1 MENANG
7 NKVTEFKVEVT
18 AKDKDGNVLGKG
30 SCLAFSLNE
39 EGLKKATKRYTFKG
53 VMELINRQIK
63 TDARNDLARVKST
76 QAQMKTLEKTDTE
89 FAAEIKALR
98 SKWGIKGQLVLVLG
112 TFNDVPFIKIN
123 NLKWKEKR

>member
-30 SCLAFSLNE
+30 SCPAYSLNE
-39 EGLKKATKRYTFKG
+39 EGLKKATKRYTCKG

-76 QAQMKTLEKTDTE
+76 QAQSKALEKSNTE
-89 FAAEIKALR
+89 FATEIKALR
-98 SKWGIKGQLVLVLG
+98 VKWGIKG
-112 TFNDVPFIKIN
+112 
-123 NLKWKEKR
+123 

>member
-1 MENANG
+1 MENADNQ
-7 NKVTEFKVEVT
+7 KVTEFKVEVT

-30 SCLAFSLNE
+30 SCPAFSLNE
-39 EGLKKATKRYTFKG
+39 EGLKRATKRYTFKG

-89 FAAEIKALR
+89 FATEIKALR
-98 SKWGIKGQLVLVLG
+98 SKWGIKG
-112 TFNDVPFIKIN
+112 
-123 NLKWKEKR
+123 

>member
-1 MENANG
+1 MGNANG

-18 AKDKDGNVLGKG
+18 AKDKGGNVLGKG

-53 VMELINRQIK
+53 IMELVNRQLK

-76 QAQMKTLEKTDTE
+76 QAQMKTLEKTNED
-89 FAAEIKALR
+89 FAREVKELR
-98 SKWGIKGQLVLVLG
+98 
-112 TFNDVPFIKIN
+112 
-123 NLKWKEKR
+123 LKWKING